1 MAGPF
6 LGINMAS
13 QTLRSMQRALDTTG
27 HNIANVNTVGYSRQT
42 VDFATL
48 TPLDFYNRG
57 WHAVGQGV
65 GITGINR
72 IRDQYLDASARN
84 ASSNLNKYSTL
95 ATGLGRIDQV
105 YGEPSELGIANALD
119 GFFDAW
125 SSLASNP
132 SDVAS
137 RSAVRNAGQ
146 VLADRVRSTYAQMS
160 NERTRTQTEITSTFT
175 QIDALTNEIAQL
187 NSDIKRYS
195 VSGHQANDLMDRRDL
210 AVQKLSGLVNV
221 SVERFEDG
229 SYAVYAAGATVVDS
243 AGSRS
248 FAKTYDAA
256 TSTVSDGT
264 LTYRVTGG
272 ALAGHL
278 SALNS
283 MNNQMTGLDRLANN
297 LRTEINAL
305 HTTGTNALGQ
315 TGIYFFNGEDTMP
328 QTGAIDFN
336 LSVEVAT
343 SAEAIAAGVTV
354 NPGDAGL
361 ALTLSKL
368 RDVSIAG
375 LSNQTFQG
383 FFRGQVNVVANEAA
397 YYDMATQTERS
408 IATQIEQQQ
417 QGVMGVNIDDEMA
430 NMMRFQRSYQA
441 AAKAMTIF
449 DQVAEDLLAMVRR

>member
-42 VDFATL
+42 VDFSTL
-48 TPLDFYNRG
+48 APLDFYNQG
-57 WHAVGQGV
+57 WHTAGQGV
-65 GITGINR
+65 GISGINR

-84 ASSNLNKYSTL
+84 ASSNLGKYSTL
-95 ATGLGRIDQV
+95 ATGLGRIDQI
-105 YGEPSELGIANALD
+105 YGEPSNTGIANALD
-119 GFFDAW
+119 GFFNAW
-125 SSLASNP
+125 SSLASAP

-137 RSAVRNAGQ
+137 RAAVRNAGQ
-146 VLADRVRSTYAQMS
+146 TLTDRIRSTYAGMGA
-160 NERTRTQTEITSTFT
+160 EKTRTQTEIAATFS
-175 QIDALTNEIAQL
+175 QIDSIANEIAQL
-187 NSDIKRYS
+187 NADIKRYS

-210 AVQKLSGLVNV
+210 AVQNLSSLVNV

-229 SYAVYAAGATVVDS
+229 SYAVYAAGATLVDS
-243 AGSRS
+243 AGARG

-256 TSTVSDGT
+256 AGTVSDGT
-264 LTYRVTGG
+264 MTYRVTGG
-272 ALAGHL
+272 SLAGHL
-278 SALNS
+278 SSLNS
-283 MNNQMTGLDRLANN
+283 MNNQMASLDRLANT
-297 LRTEINAL
+297 LRTEVNVL
-305 HTTGTNALGQ
+305 HMTGTNALGQ
-315 TGIYFFNGEDTMP
+315 TGIQFFNGTNAPP

-336 LSVEVAT
+336 LSTDVAA
-343 SAEAIAAGVTV
+343 SADGIAAGVTA

-361 ALTLSKL
+361 ALTFSKL
-368 RDVSIAG
+368 RDVQIVG

-383 FFRGQVNVVANEAA
+383 FYRSQINAVANEAA
-397 YYDMATQTERS
+397 YYDMASETERS
-408 IATQIEQQQ
+408 ISTQIEQQQ
-417 QGVMGVNIDDEMA
+417 QSVMGVSIDDEMA